1 MIAGFVEGKVGK
13 VTKSV
18 AHLADS
24 SESRQLFNAAAVIQ
38 NGKILTTCHKS
49 LLPNYGV
56 FDESRYFHPGRQALI
71 SVIDGIRVGI
81 NICEDIWYSDGPTRD
96 QVGRGHAELIIN
108 INASPF
114 HKGKSAI
121 REEMLSQRARDN
133 GVIVSYTNMVGGQ
146 DEIVFDGNSLL
157 VDRRGRIIARA
168 KAFEEDLL
176 VADLEL

>member
-1 MIAGFVEGKVGK
+1 MRTTRIAMVQMNPIVGDLQGNVRAMAGWIREARRAEADIVVFPELVITGYPPEDLVLRPSFIQDTHKALEQFVKHCRNLTVIAGFVEGKVGK

-71 SVIDGIRVGI
+71 LS
-81 NICEDIWYSDGPTRD
+81 
-96 QVGRGHAELIIN
+96 LIHI
-108 INASPF
+108 
-114 HKGKSAI
+114 
-121 REEMLSQRARDN
+121 
-133 GVIVSYTNMVGGQ
+133 
-146 DEIVFDGNSLL
+146 
-157 VDRRGRIIARA
+157 
-168 KAFEEDLL
+168 
-176 VADLEL
+176 